1 MKRVLITGQSSYIGN
16 SFKQWISEK
25 YSSSIQVDSIS
36 VRDDS
41 WRNIQF
47 STYDTVIH
55 VAGIAHV
62 PSNDNMKI
70 LYEEVN
76 TKLPYKIAEK
86 AKQDGIKQFIFM
98 SSMIV
103 FGNGDINNRL
113 IDEHTSPKPIDV
125 YGESKLNAEKL
136 LNQLKDSDFHLA
148 IVRTPMVYGPNSK
161 GNFPLL
167 LKYANK
173 VPFFP
178 TYSNERSMIFID
190 NLTECLTQII
200 LTDFSGVAHPQN
212 PQYMNTKDIIRWIRD
227 CQNKQTLSIR
237 FINPLIKLGIKKSR
251 TLQKIFG
258 DFAYDQKLSQLPFE
272 YQIVDSR
279 ESIRQVVEKTY
290 E

>member
-1 MKRVLITGQSSYIGN
+1 MKRVLITGQNSYVGN
-16 SFKQWISEK
+16 SFKQWINENH
-25 YSSSIQVDSIS
+25 SSSIQVDSIS

-41 WRNIQF
+41 WNDIQF
-47 STYDTVIH
+47 STYDTVLH

-62 PSNDNMKI
+62 PSNDNMKA

-76 TKLPYKIAEK
+76 AKLPYKIAEK
-86 AKQDGIKQFIFM
+86 AKQEGVKQFIFM

-113 IDEHTSPKPIDV
+113 IDENTSPNPIDV
-125 YGESKLNAEKL
+125 YGESKLNAETL
-136 LNQLKDSDFHLA
+136 LSQLEDSHFHLA
-148 IVRTPMVYGPNSK
+148 IVRPPMVYGPNSK

-167 LKYANK
+167 LKFSNK

-178 TYSNERSMIFID
+178 AYSNERSMIFID
-190 NLTECLTQII
+190 NLTECLAQII
-200 LTDFSGVAHPQN
+200 LTEFSGVVHPQN
-212 PQYMNTKDIIRWIRD
+212 PQYMNTKDIIKWIRD
-227 CQNKQTLSIR
+227 CQNKQTFSVR
-237 FINPLIKLGIKKSR
+237 FINPLITLGIKKSR

-258 DFAYDQKLSQLPFE
+258 DFAYHQKLSKLPFE
-272 YQIVDSR
+272 YQIVDSQ